1 MGAFLLIFP
10 VIWREKPR
18 ERPAARSGGG
28 EYMQESV
35 LGNQK
40 VPEKR
45 AGWIMVL
52 IKKVNDGGLHSGD
65 GGAKFALYHEFHS
78 ARAVGF

>member
-28 EYMQESV
+28 EYRQETV

-45 AGWIMVL
+45 GGWIMVL
-52 IKKVNDGGLHSGD
+52 MKKNELWGVAFGRWGCELF
-65 GGAKFALYHEFHS
+65 FAP
-78 ARAVGF
+78 